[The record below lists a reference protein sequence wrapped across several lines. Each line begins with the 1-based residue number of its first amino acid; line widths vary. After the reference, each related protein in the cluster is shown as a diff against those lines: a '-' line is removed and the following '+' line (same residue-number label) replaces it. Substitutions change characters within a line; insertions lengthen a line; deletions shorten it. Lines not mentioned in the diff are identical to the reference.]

1 MELRNQQEAM
11 EKEMQVSQRVQPSSF
26 EELTLADNDG
36 EPKIVLIANEM
47 QSAKKTKLIELL

>member
-1 MELRNQQEAM
+1 M